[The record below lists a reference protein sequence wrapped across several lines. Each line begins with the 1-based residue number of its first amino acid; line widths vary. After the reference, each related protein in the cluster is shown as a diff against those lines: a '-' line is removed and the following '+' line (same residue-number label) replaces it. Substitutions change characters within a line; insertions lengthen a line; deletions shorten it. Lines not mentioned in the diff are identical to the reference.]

1 MGVLLAISAKNSF
14 DALMFEQNPSDKFD
28 LLSVPDSGSVASQR
42 CLIGLGTKGSPMK
55 SMKAVLAF
63 TGLVIA
69 APAAYAADECG
80 SLTIAEMN
88 WASAGLAA
96 WVDKLILE
104 EGFGCDV
111 GLVTGDTVP
120 TFTSMNEKGEP
131 DIAPELWVNA
141 VKIPLEAA
149 KAEGR
154 IIVASEILSDGG
166 VEGFWVPTK
175 LAEEHN
181 LKTIEDALA
190 HPELFPGAE
199 DSSKGGFFN
208 CPSGWSCQIITGNQ
222 FTALDGEGKGFELI
236 DSGSAAGLDGSIA
249 RAFNRDE
256 GWLGYY
262 WAPTAIL
269 GKYDMTRL
277 DLGVEHDAE
286 AWDSCTVVADCPEPK
301 LNAWSKS
308 EVFTA
313 VTKEFSEENPVTME
327 YLGKRSWTNDTV
339 NTLLAWM
346 GDNQATNEDG
356 AYYFLENYPDVWTA
370 WVSEDVAEKVKDA
383 I

>member
-1 MGVLLAISAKNSF
+1 MTSL
-14 DALMFEQNPSDKFD
+14 
-28 LLSVPDSGSVASQR
+28 
-42 CLIGLGTKGSPMK
+42 
-55 SMKAVLAF
+55 KAVLAV

-96 WVDKLILE
+96 WVDKVILE
-104 EGFGCDV
+104 EGYGCDV

-141 VKIPLEAA
+141 VKVPLEAA
-149 KAEGR
+149 QKEGR
-154 IIVASEILSDGG
+154 IVVASEILSDGG
-166 VEGFWVPTK
+166 VEGFWIPTK
-175 LAEEHN
+175 IAKEN
-181 LKTIEDALA
+181 DITTIEDAMA

-199 DSSKGGFFN
+199 DSSKGAFFN
-208 CPSGWSCQIITGNQ
+208 CPSGWACQIITANQ
-222 FTALDGEGKGFELI
+222 FRALGAEEKGFELV
-236 DSGSAAGLDGSIA
+236 DSGSAAGLDGSIG
-249 RAFNRDE
+249 RAFNREE

-277 DLGVEHDAE
+277 ELGVDHEQE
-286 AWDSCTVVADCPEPK
+286 SWDNCTVVADCPDPQ
-301 LNAWSKS
+301 LNDWAAA

-313 VTKEFSEENPVTME
+313 VTKDFADENAMTME
-327 YLGKRSWTNDTV
+327 YLGQRSWSNDTV

-356 AYYFLENYPDVWTA
+356 AYYFLENFPDVWTA
-370 WVSEDVAEKVKDA
+370 WVSDEVAEKIKDA

>member
-1 MGVLLAISAKNSF
+1 MTSL
-14 DALMFEQNPSDKFD
+14 
-28 LLSVPDSGSVASQR
+28 
-42 CLIGLGTKGSPMK
+42 
-55 SMKAVLAF
+55 KAVLAV

-96 WVDKLILE
+96 WVDKVILE
-104 EGFGCDV
+104 EGYGCDV
-111 GLVTGDTVP
+111 ALVTGDTVP

-131 DIAPELWVNA
+131 DVAPELWVNA
-141 VKIPLEAA
+141 VKVPLEAA
-149 KAEGR
+149 QDEGR
-154 IIVASEILSDGG
+154 IIIASEILSDGG
-166 VEGFWVPTK
+166 VEGFWIPTK
-175 LAEEHN
+175 IAKEN
-181 LKTIEDALA
+181 DITTIEDALA

-199 DSSKGGFFN
+199 DSSKGAFFN
-208 CPSGWSCQIITGNQ
+208 CPSGWACQIITANQ
-222 FTALDGEGKGFELI
+222 FQALGAEDKGFELV

-249 RAFNRDE
+249 RAFNREE

-269 GKYDMTRL
+269 GQYDMTKL
-277 DLGVEHDAE
+277 ELGVEHDKE
-286 AWDSCTVVADCPEPK
+286 SWDNCTVVNNCEDPQ
-301 LNAWSKS
+301 LNEWPSS
-308 EVFTA
+308 DVFTA
-313 VTKEFSEENPVTME
+313 VTAEFAENNAVTME
-327 YLGKRSWTNDTV
+327 YLGKRAWSNDTV

-356 AYYFLENYPDVWTA
+356 AYYFLENFPEVWKA
-370 WVSEDVAEKVKDA
+370 WVSDEVAEKVSDA